1 MWSYN
6 ELYIED
12 MRLIDPKE
20 AVVGYYEVMLFNKT
34 YKDQSCA
41 SRPEEEGIEKSQLYS
56 RICVRSIC
64 CLKGLRMRST
74 LSITHVPYK
83 HSLNVWCIQREN
95 TTRREGYHI
104 FFEFVLRS
112 NFMNISFRTCVPL
125 PSFISIH

>member
-12 MRLIDPKE
+12 TRLIDPKE

-56 RICVRSIC
+56 RIFVRSIC

-74 LSITHVPYK
+74 LRITHVPYK
-83 HSLNVWCIQREN
+83 HSLNVWCIQRKKLHAGKGI
-95 TTRREGYHI
+95 T
-104 FFEFVLRS
+104 FFS
-112 NFMNISFRTCVPL
+112 NLCSVQIS
-125 PSFISIH
+125 